1 MINLRAVDLNL
12 LPIFEAAYEERS
24 LSKAAVRL
32 AMTQPA
38 VSHAL
43 SRLRATFRDDLFV
56 RHSRGMT
63 PTPIAEAIY
72 GRLGDALGL
81 VRAAVGES
89 RGFDARTS
97 ERQFTIAIP
106 HPLGPLLAMSLIR
119 AMDKAAPRITLSFS
133 TRSRPIEM
141 ERGLVGGRID
151 LSVDWLPIRREEL
164 DEETLFDD
172 RIVFI
177 ARKGHPSLRKSNT
190 MKSLVASWK
199 FVRLRPRVNLDETPL
214 EELRAWTHLNPT
226 IALEVSELLEVL
238 MVVSQSDLLGIVP
251 RSLAERARPILGVQ
265 VVPGHPR
272 TGPIPVRMMWRA
284 GSSADPA
291 HRFLREQ
298 VRHAS
303 SEVIGK

>member
-1 MINLRAVDLNL
+1 MLNLRAVDLNL

-24 LSKAAVRL
+24 LSRAAVRL

-43 SRLRATFRDDLFV
+43 SRLRSTFRDDLFV

-63 PTPIAEAIY
+63 PTPIADAIY

-81 VRAAVGES
+81 VRAAVGEG
-89 RGFDARTS
+89 RGFDPRTS
-97 ERQFTIAIP
+97 ERHFTIAIP
-106 HPLGPLLAMSLIR
+106 HPLGPMLAMSLIR
-119 AMDKAAPRITLSFS
+119 AMGKAAPGITLSFS
-133 TRSRPIEM
+133 TRSRPVEM

-151 LSVDWLPIRREEL
+151 LSVDWLPMRRDGLE
-164 DEETLFDD
+164 DETLFED

-177 ARKGHPSLRKSNT
+177 GRKGHPSLKGRNT
-190 MKSLVASWK
+190 LKALVAKWK
-199 FVRLRPRVNLDETPL
+199 FVRLRPRIDFDEAPL
-214 EELRAWTHLNPT
+214 EELRAWTHLNPA

-251 RSLAERARPILGVQ
+251 WSLAERARPMLGVQ
-265 VVPGHPR
+265 VVPGVPR

-284 GSSADPA
+284 GSGADPA
-291 HRFLREQ
+291 HKFLRDQ
-298 VRHAS
+298 VRRAAGD
-303 SEVIGK
+303 VL